1 MGIQR
6 PGTSTGPEAN
16 TEHPRKKRSAGES
29 ETTAHTRADRHSD
42 AFPEELAGNP
52 ASRLRGKPFLQR
64 HHTLELTGKPRREVL
79 LGPGCHGLL
88 HATGAWQGR
97 GHS

>member
-1 MGIQR
+1 MGIRDQ
-6 PGTSTGPEAN
+6 
-16 TEHPRKKRSAGES
+16 EHPLALRLTQSTQGRNARWRV

-52 ASRLRGKPFLQR
+52 ASRLRGKPFPQR
-64 HHTLELTGKPRREVL
+64 HYTLELTGKPRGEVL